1 MLSSRINF
9 NPTIMTSTV
18 LRTQY
23 IKPKAEQSFAESC
36 VYSKANEE
44 VTKLAKLERI
54 LPANDVNVMYVASAF
69 HQFPPTEREI
79 KSLWA

>member
-1 MLSSRINF
+1 MLSSKINF
-9 NPTIMTSTV
+9 NPSIMTSTV

-23 IKPKAEQSFAESC
+23 VKPRTEEPFETGN

-44 VTKLAKLERI
+44 VTKFAKLERI
-54 LPANDVNVMYVASAF
+54 LPSNDVNVKYVASAF
-69 HQFPPTEREI
+69 YSLPPTERPI

>member
-1 MLSSRINF
+1 MLSSKINF

-23 IKPKAEQSFAESC
+23 IKPRTEQPFEDSC

-44 VTKLAKLERI
+44 VTRLANMERI
-54 LPANDVNVMYVASAF
+54 LPTNDVNVMYVASAF
-69 HQFPPTEREI
+69 HQFPPTAREM